1 VLAEGVETR
10 EQLGALREL
19 GCDHYQG
26 YLASR
31 PLPAEHFA
39 ALLVEGMV
47 AEEY

>member
-1 VLAEGVETR
+1 MESR

-31 PLPAEHFA
+31 PLPAERFA
-39 ALLVEGMV
+39 ALLEEGKV
-47 AEEY
+47 PVPGNR